1 MEEYSVKSIKRHETL
16 TWLKNIHYAK
26 RVPMI
31 MYAFGLYKN
40 DVLRGVITYGKPV
53 GKDLCICICGEKYK
67 SEVTE
72 LNRLVLQYNEKNEA
86 SFLVA
91 NSFKLLPKPLI
102 IVSYADSNQNH
113 NGYVYQATNFIY
125 TGLSNKRSKFTIN
138 GKAIHERTL
147 GGTKQR
153 GNLTREQFFKKYN
166 VKTSKQLGK
175 HRYIYF
181 LGNKHQKKQRLNDL
195 QLKQYPYPKGKN
207 INYDWN
213 FEIET
218 QKLLF

>member
-1 MEEYSVKSIKRHETL
+1 MIGYSVKPIKRDETL

-26 RVPMI
+26 RIPMI
-31 MYAFGLYKN
+31 MYAFGLYKDN
-40 DVLRGVITYGKPV
+40 VLRGVITYGKPV
-53 GKDLCICICGEKYK
+53 SKDLCICICGEKYK

-86 SFLVA
+86 SFLVS

-125 TGLSNKRSKFTIN
+125 TGLSKERLKLTMG
-138 GKAIHERTL
+138 GKDLSERTL
-147 GGTKQR
+147 SGIQ
-153 GNLTREQFFKKYN
+153 GNLTRQQFYKKYN
-166 VKTSKQLGK
+166 VEVSKQLGK

-181 LGNKHQKKQRLNDL
+181 LGNKAEKKQRIKDL
-195 QLKQYPYPKGKN
+195 LLKQEPYPKGKN
-207 INYDWN
+207 KNYDWD
-213 FEIET
+213 FKPET
-218 QKLLF
+218 QGLLF

>member
-1 MEEYSVKSIKRHETL
+1 MIGYSVKPIKRHETL

-26 RVPMI
+26 RIPMI
-31 MYAFGLYKN
+31 MYAFGLYKDN
-40 DVLRGVITYGKPV
+40 VLRGVITYGKPPS
-53 GKDLCICICGEKYK
+53 KDLCICICGEKYK

-86 SFLVA
+86 SFLVS

-125 TGLSNKRSKFTIN
+125 TGLSNERLKFIMG
-138 GKAIHERTL
+138 GKDLSERTL
-147 GGTKQR
+147 SGIQ

-166 VKTSKQLGK
+166 VKKSKQLGK
-175 HRYIYF
+175 HRYVYF
-181 LGNKHQKKQRLNDL
+181 LGNKSQKKERLKNL
-195 QLKQYPYPKGKN
+195 LLKQYSYPKGKN
-207 INYDWN
+207 TNYNWD
-213 FEIET
+213 FKPET
-218 QKLLF
+218 QGLLF

>member
-1 MEEYSVKSIKRHETL
+1 MKDYCVKSIKRDETL

-31 MYAFGLYKN
+31 MYSFGLYKEN
-40 DVLRGVITYGKPV
+40 VLRGVITYGKPIS
-53 GKDLCICICGEKYK
+53 KDLCICICGEKYK

-86 SFLVA
+86 SFLVS

-125 TGLSNKRSKFTIN
+125 TGLSNERLKLIMG
-138 GKAIHERTL
+138 GKDLSERTL
-147 GGTKQR
+147 SGIQ

-166 VKTSKQLGK
+166 VKKSKQLGK

-181 LGNKHQKKQRLNDL
+181 LGNKREKKQRLNNL
-195 QLKQYPYPKGKN
+195 LLKQYPYPKGKN
-207 INYDWN
+207 INYNWN
-213 FEIET
+213 FKPET
-218 QKLLF
+218 QGLLF

>member
-1 MEEYSVKSIKRHETL
+1 MVKKYTLCKTSTNDYVFFWFVQRKCFKRSYHL
-16 TWLKNIHYAK
+16 W
-26 RVPMI
+26 
-31 MYAFGLYKN
+31 
-40 DVLRGVITYGKPV
+40 KPIS
-53 GKDLCICICGEKYK
+53 KDLCVCICGERYK

-86 SFLVA
+86 SFLVS

-125 TGLSNKRSKFTIN
+125 TGLSNERLKLMMG
-138 GKAIHERTL
+138 GKDLSERTL
-147 GGTKQR
+147 SGIQ

-166 VKTSKQLGK
+166 VKKSKQLGK

-181 LGNKHQKKQRLNDL
+181 LGNKREKKQRLNNL
-195 QLKQYPYPKGKN
+195 LLKQYPYPKGKN
-207 INYDWN
+207 INYDWDFN
-213 FEIET
+213 PET
-218 QKLLF
+218 QGLLF